1 MKQKK
6 GFTTVELVIVIAVIA
21 ILATVLIPTFSG
33 MIQKAHHSTDVQM
46 ASNLTM
52 QIKMYLVENE
62 IRTESDLR
70 DAINENMGEGFYEG
84 IGDKAGLTPE
94 SARYGYHFWYDIA
107 QQEIVVATVSEI
119 DAIIAQRNE
128 QTNVSD
134 KDILLSAAVTVPGT
148 TWAES
153 TAHFRHYEKDGHHF
167 FLLDRGGS
175 EIGKAF
181 AQLDMLNGG
190 TYKYIDVLNALDELA
205 AKNGKDKDFAD
216 NATQK
221 LRKTA
226 IVAQGT
232 YVNNGGEEIMNVY
245 ISLQVGELTDTNIT
259 VNNVE
264 GLAVNMPSNVMKVN
278 SYSLAFANAATLHI
292 RATEEELAAMLSSE
306 SISANCTVN
315 LPGAPG
321 YRVEENYLVGGPN
334 EVEILLSFS
343 ESSVVSDIVLS
354 GSAITQNKIALV
366 PNGDGYDLYVAVDYT
381 NTVTLSVSEFLNA
394 EGLNIVARGTRW
406 TATGN
411 VVCTDEKTGDI
422 QITGYENDNTAF
434 AGTVTAKIQNV
445 TKIVNVYGV
454 KAINVEVDISDNEG
468 LNIRD
473 VDQNNI
479 TITLPYKPAENNS
492 FKFKPSVV
500 LNYPNADIVLDGSI
514 TVNAGAMQFA
524 NNVLTLPANSF
535 TDNASTALTVSYNGI
550 NSSITYTLKLI
561 NVTDQSF
568 KVDSNVTTQTYDL
581 SNYYVGKTGTFAL
594 DYLFDSVK
602 NIDGQTI
609 TVTVSKSGTV
619 IGTSTFSSLSGQLN
633 LSSITETGD
642 IVIEIGIGGATT
654 PVTVYLVAATNITK
668 DTAQADIP
676 NGSAKDIV
684 LLSDIELTSAKTFRN
699 VYGNLHKIK
708 ASNYSGKTTIYW
720 AALITLYGQMD
731 NTVVVGPVYG
741 GVDFYDSTLSPNVT
755 KAWDG
760 VKINQAGASIINSY
774 IFGFRAPVSALASGT
789 IDNTTIEGGSLANM
803 HVGTTGTLVLNDTS
817 LVQDYTGYGA
827 TVGSGTAYGLGV
839 YFDNAAACTVK
850 LTGNTQLYNWISTT
864 EGDKLDDTVLYSVS
878 VIITTI
884 DVKTKDVIAEMINKG
899 GSYLHSGYINTGFI
913 EDQKSS
919 KNTIDTT
926 DTSYVGSKYTQS
938 GTVTLQAKILGK
950 LRDVKTVCG
959 WSIPTCASNCTHTSA
974 NFLPEGWNHQ
984 STNHSAD
991 YLEGRK

>member
-153 TAHFRHYEKDGHHF
+153 TAHFRHYEKEGHHF

-343 ESSVVSDIVLS
+343 ESSVVSDIALS

-676 NGSAKDIV
+676 SGSAKDIV

-699 VYGNLHKIK
+699 VYGNLHKIN
-708 ASNYSGKTTIYW
+708 ASTGTTKGSGYW
-720 AALITLYGQMD
+720 PGFITLQGTMD
-731 NTVVVGPVYG
+731 NTLVIGPT
-741 GVDFYDSTLSPNVT
+741 YDEVKLNDNA

-760 VKINQAGASIINSY
+760 VLLVGSASTITNSY
-774 IFGFRAPVSALASGT
+774 LYGFRAPAAINAEGST
-789 IDNTTIEGGSLANM
+789 IKIENTTIEGGAYANI
-803 HVGTTGTLVLNDTS
+803 HIARYKELILNNVD
-817 LVQDYTGYGA
+817 LVQDYAGY
-827 TVGSGTAYGLGV
+827 TVGSKKTYGLGV
-839 YFDNAAACTVK
+839 LFDDSGCKGTVT
-850 LTGNTQLYNWISTT
+850 LAGDTNLYNWINKEEGKKFTT
-864 EGDKLDDTVLYSVS
+864 VIYNAIIMSVTITKL
-878 VIITTI
+878 I
-884 DVKTKDVIAEMINKG
+884 DEMVDLGEEK
-899 GSYLHSGYINTGFI
+899 GYIHNSYVNSGFI
-913 EDQKSS
+913 EVDGDNIVEWITQD
-919 KNTIDTT
+919 ND
-926 DTSYVGSKYTQS
+926 VRGPKYTGS
-938 GTVTLQAKILGK
+938 TYSKAGDIKFSAIFVNKTYTAWSNPSCDGT
-950 LRDVKTVCG
+950 
-959 WSIPTCASNCTHTSA
+959 CTHTTET
-974 NFLPEGWNHQ
+974 FLPEGWDHQ
-984 STNHSAD
+984 NTNHSD
-991 YLEGRK
+991 NYLRDREKPQS